1 MISIQE
7 IVRSLSATKWLM
19 ILAAVLVIALLGTC
33 TVNKVTDMV
42 THNKQVRDQNRD
54 IAARDKS
61 DAQRVKD
68 LQEIRTNTEKL
79 NEIVESVP
87 PTVPSAQRYALACAR
102 MRADSRVR
110 ELPARCRSEEN
121 GSPAL

>member
-1 MISIQE
+1 MKINIQE
-7 IVRSLSATKWLM
+7 IARSLSVAKWLM
-19 ILAAVLVIALLGTC
+19 ILAAVLVIMLLGTC
-33 TVNKVTDMV
+33 TVNKVTEMV
-42 THNKQVRDQNRD
+42 THNKQVREQNRD

-61 DAQRVKD
+61 DAQRVED

-102 MRADSRVR
+102 MRADSRVKQ
-110 ELPARCRSEEN
+110 LPARCGSEAN
-121 GSPAL
+121 